1 MNIGISTS
9 VIQRGRTGIAQYLFA
24 LLRAFVPCAEHD
36 FTLFVL
42 EEDVPLFNFL
52 ADKMRIV
59 HVPEKFRPPVKN
71 ILWHQTELPK
81 LARELGLSV
90 LHVPSYRRL
99 LWPRP
104 CALVATIHDLAPF
117 HVTGKYDWRRM
128 FYGRVVARRLAHRQD
143 RIIAISQNTA
153 DDIQRYFGAPA
164 GKISVIHNG
173 LDHGRFFPAQ
183 SETARAEIIRKH
195 DLRQPFFLYLARLE
209 HPGKNHTRLIAA
221 FNQFKTATRS
231 PWQLVFGGADWHGAE
246 VIHAAIAAS
255 PFAVDIRCLG
265 FVGDPE
271 LPDLYRA
278 ADVFVYPS
286 LYEGFGMPPVEA
298 MACGCPVISS
308 ECGSLKEV
316 VADAAALVDARDI
329 ESISH
334 QLTACAADET
344 LRAQLRS
351 AGLARAQ
358 HFNWQKTAHQTL
370 AVYRQAAGT
379 GTNIA

>member
-59 HVPEKFRPPVKN
+59 RVPEKFRPPVKN
-71 ILWHQTELPK
+71 IFWHQTELPK
-81 LARELGLSV
+81 LARQLGLSV

-99 LWPRP
+99 LWPKS

-117 HVTGKYDWRRM
+117 HVSGKYDWRRM
-128 FYGRVVARRLAHRQD
+128 FYGRVIARRLARRQD
-143 RIIAISQNTA
+143 HVIAISQNTA
-153 DDIQRYFGAPA
+153 DDLRKYFGLPPE
-164 GKISVIHNG
+164 KISVIHNG
-173 LDHGRFFPAQ
+173 LDHARFFPAQ
-183 SETARAEIIRKH
+183 SETARAEIRRKH
-195 DLRQPFFLYLARLE
+195 NFQQPFFLYLARLE
-209 HPGKNHTRLIAA
+209 HPGKNHVRLIEA
-221 FNQFKTATRS
+221 FNQFKADTHL

-255 PFAVDIRCLG
+255 PFASDIRCLG
-265 FVGDPE
+265 FVADSD
-271 LPDLYRA
+271 LSDLYRA

-286 LYEGFGMPPVEA
+286 LYEGFGMPPIEA

-316 VADAAALVDARDI
+316 VGDAAALVDAHDV
-329 ESISH
+329 EAISH
-334 QLTACAADET
+334 QLTAIAGDES
-344 LRAQLRS
+344 LRAKLRS
-351 AGLARAQ
+351 TGLDRAQ
-358 HFNWQKTAHQTL
+358 FFNWQKTARQTL